1 MKETISLFQFQTD
14 APYEGF
20 MADRPASREVSHH
33 TVRIALGDEILEGP
47 DSLQP
52 MLLRFYEWASTG

>member
-1 MKETISLFQFQTD
+1 
-14 APYEGF
+14 